1 MNTERT
7 GAKLLVDCL
16 IKHKVSTVFG
26 IPGAKVDAVF
36 NELKK
41 AEAEIKLIVCR
52 HEQNAAFMA
61 AAHGRLTGEPGV
73 VIVTSGPGVTNL
85 TTALLT
91 ATSEGDPVIAI
102 GANVP
107 RSMSLKRTHQGLQNA
122 PLLSHVTKSSVEVLV
137 PENIPEVVETA
148 FRVSRAA
155 PGGAAFISVP
165 QDVLAANTQLEANDP
180 VEKICL
186 GASPQHQ
193 LSHVAQLI
201 NQAKSPIILLGM
213 HASQPDATAA
223 IRQLLTHFNI
233 PCVGTFQAAG
243 VISKAL
249 LPCFIGRVGLFKNQ
263 PGDRALD
270 QADVIITIGYNPIE
284 YDPESW
290 NLHSNHKTIIH
301 IDNNPAEIHSTYL
314 PTVELIGDIPA
325 NLKALANQLNKRDD
339 LLEKQNIEA
348 LRAELLDKIAS
359 GKNYQGP
366 LIHPLRFIHELNKIV
381 DDKTTVVSDIGS
393 HYMWLARYF
402 FCYEPKHLLFS
413 NGQQTL
419 GVGLPWAMA
428 TSLFRP
434 DEKVISVS
442 GDGGFLFSAMELETA
457 VREGCN
463 LVHCVWSDGAYNMVL
478 EQEIMKYQ
486 QASGVYFNDI
496 DLVKFAESFGATGYR
511 VTESE
516 ALLPT
521 LQKAQQQ
528 AGPVLIDIPIDYSD
542 NPEMFLAV
550 NEHAGN

>member
-1 MNTERT
+1 MVTGET

-16 IKHKVSTVFG
+16 IKHRVKTVFG

-41 AEAEIKLIVCR
+41 AEADIKLIVCR

-107 RSMSLKRTHQGLQNA
+107 RSMSLKQTHQGLQNA
-122 PLLSHVTKSSVEVLV
+122 PLLSHVSKSSVEVLV
-137 PENIPEVVETA
+137 PENIPEAIETA
-148 FRVSRAA
+148 FRVSRSS

-165 QDVLAANTQLEANDP
+165 QDVLIAATQARANNP
-180 VEKICL
+180 VPEFKL
-186 GASPQHQ
+186 GSSPAEQIKQ
-193 LSHVAQLI
+193 VAQLI
-201 NQAKSPIILLGM
+201 NQARSPIILLGM
-213 HASQPDATAA
+213 YASQPQVTAA
-223 IRQLLTHFNI
+223 IRQLLTRFKL

-243 VISKAL
+243 VISKEL

-290 NLHSNHKTIIH
+290 NLSNSHKTIVH
-301 IDNNPAEIHSTYL
+301 IDAGPAEIHSTYL
-314 PTVELIGDIPA
+314 PSIELVGDIPA
-325 NLKALANQLNKRDD
+325 NLEALAAQLNQRKD
-339 LLEKQNIEA
+339 LLDKQNIDE
-348 LRAELLDKIAS
+348 LRSELLGKIAS
-359 GKNYQGP
+359 GANYQGE
-366 LIHPLRFIHELNKIV
+366 LIHPLRFIHELSKLV
-381 DDKTTVVSDIGS
+381 DDKKTVVSDIGS

-402 FCYEPKHLLFS
+402 FCYEPKRLLFS

-419 GVGLPWAMA
+419 GVGLPWAIA
-428 TSLFRP
+428 TTLFRP
-434 DEKVISVS
+434 GEKVISVS

-463 LVHCVWSDGAYNMVL
+463 LVHCVWRDGSYNMVL
-478 EQEIMKYQ
+478 EQEMMKYQ

-496 DLVKFAESFGATGYR
+496 DLVKFAESFGATGY
-511 VTESE
+511 
-516 ALLPT
+516 
-521 LQKAQQQ
+521 
-528 AGPVLIDIPIDYSD
+528 
-542 NPEMFLAV
+542 AV
-550 NEHAGN
+550 G